1 MPWGRGGTRHTSPS
15 ALCLLQALSTT
26 QPLLCSGPNA
36 TQLEDA
42 ASGANGLPRRQ
53 APVPS
58 LETPP
63 QLSICAGPSEG
74 GDGKSRVPGAPGQAC
89 LYCSCPACPGA
100 APGLWGR
107 DRGAGGSVPSS
118 HCPLTSPGTFSV
130 SDEER
135 PSEESYSTMGLCQ
148 ASGPPML
155 VQKKAW
161 GAGDRAL
168 GAAGGPWGLS
178 ILPHPHGQPS
188 KQHRVGTLM
197 TRPGPDT
204 GAHGPQAGAHP
215 MR

>member
-1 MPWGRGGTRHTSPS
+1 MSARLPAAPSPPDTLSYCLCSAQGSPGAPPTCEAGEWSHHDGTSVVTSGAGTVDTGSGMVPLPVLGVPVPWGRGGTRHTSPS

-107 DRGAGGSVPSS
+107 DRGADRCPS
-118 HCPLTSPGTFSV
+118 HTPGTAP
-130 SDEER
+130 R
-135 PSEESYSTMGLCQ
+135 T
-148 ASGPPML
+148 
-155 VQKKAW
+155 
-161 GAGDRAL
+161 AL
-168 GAAGGPWGLS
+168 
-178 ILPHPHGQPS
+178 
-188 KQHRVGTLM
+188 
-197 TRPGPDT
+197 RPGCL
-204 GAHGPQAGAHP
+204 
-215 MR
+215 